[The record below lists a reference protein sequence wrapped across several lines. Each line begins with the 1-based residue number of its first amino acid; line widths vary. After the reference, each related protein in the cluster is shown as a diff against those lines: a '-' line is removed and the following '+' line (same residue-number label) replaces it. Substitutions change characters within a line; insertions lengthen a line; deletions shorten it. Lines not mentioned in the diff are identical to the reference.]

1 VIIDEEHEW
10 TYKSEQTPRY
20 HAREVAE
27 WLCKASGAK
36 LVLGSATPS
45 LEAWTN
51 TKSGAYTLATLPE
64 RFNGGTMPKVEIVD
78 LATAEF
84 GKHYPFT
91 NPLIDA
97 IQSRLDRGEQ
107 TVLFLNHRGRASAL
121 LCLQCRRRIVS
132 PESQLPFTVHH
143 GTDGRPFLLD
153 HSSGLTA
160 PVPEACPHCQSLDLR
175 EVGAGTQRIE
185 ESLKELFPKA
195 RILRAD
201 RDTLTNVE
209 EMQTLLKTMAGGDAD
224 ILLGTQTVT
233 KGLDL
238 PRVTLAAVLVADIGM
253 SLPHFR
259 AGERTFQLLMQ
270 LTGRSGRH
278 APGEVIIQT
287 FRPDALEVRAAATH
301 DASTYLDAEL
311 RLRLAMG
318 YPHRRGLKRN
328 RRKYFPRFD
337 FHECEC
343 DWKQGHE

>member
-1 VIIDEEHEW
+1 
-10 TYKSEQTPRY
+10 
-20 HAREVAE
+20 
-27 WLCKASGAK
+27 
-36 LVLGSATPS
+36 
-45 LEAWTN
+45 
-51 TKSGAYTLATLPE
+51 
-64 RFNGGTMPKVEIVD
+64 
-78 LATAEF
+78 
-84 GKHYPFT
+84 
-91 NPLIDA
+91 
-97 IQSRLDRGEQ
+97 
-107 TVLFLNHRGRASAL
+107 
-121 LCLQCRRRIVS
+121 
-132 PESQLPFTVHH
+132 
-143 GTDGRPFLLD
+143 
-153 HSSGLTA
+153 
-160 PVPEACPHCQSLDLR
+160 
-175 EVGAGTQRIE
+175 VGAGTQRIE

-318 YPHRRGLKRN
+318 YPPAVGMARLIFRGERPKERAHLVKALLEASASRLGVEASVSAGPTFFSGGKEWHILIRSN
-328 RRKYFPRFD
+328 SYRALLEAIKLEDVVVDIEPL
-337 FHECEC
+337 ETL
-343 DWKQGHE
+343 